1 MKVIIVG
8 AHGEAK
14 ELINRI
20 SSGWSISVIDLDQDK
35 LRSFS
40 TNRQIEKIQ
49 GDATSSLVLKKA
61 GLESTTAVITLT
73 LNDEV
78 NLEVLKIA
86 KQNDIFRLSSVVN
99 EASNIDN
106 YKNLGAE
113 VVEPDILLAR
123 RFEHI
128 LEPRRVVSQAFAG
141 GRAEAIEIEISSDS
155 PVRGKK
161 LKEIGSDYYIVGALL
176 RQGKVII
183 PHGDTEIETGDLV
196 TIVLQSGAFSNVIN
210 LFSGSESRYPLEY
223 GKNILV
229 VLENKDNLKNL
240 SESEFYTRNTK
251 ATSLMVL
258 TKEDLFDNNLESTDE
273 TFKAILKDQEFE
285 MTLNNKISI
294 KDIENMVTDG
304 SIGTIFYPLEEGI
317 SKAKIK
323 SLINISN
330 KTKTPVL
337 FSKSTYPYKTIGIL
351 VNNDFGENTSNSI
364 AFDLASSLSAS
375 LIAVNISQP
384 KFLQSDDAAQLTDSL
399 EKMQDLALSY
409 EIQLDFENHE
419 GNEAKIFSDL
429 SSKFDLSIIGNGTN
443 QSWQSRK
450 TTEFISNNS
459 KSSVLYI
466 PS

>member
-1 MKVIIVG
+1 VKVIIVG

-20 SSGWSISVIDLDQDK
+20 SSGWSISVVDLDQEK
-35 LRSFS
+35 LRNFS
-40 TNRQIEKIQ
+40 TKRQIEKIQ

-73 LNDEV
+73 LSDEV

-86 KQNDIFRLSSVVN
+86 KQNEIIRLSSVIN
-99 EASNIDN
+99 DDSNTDM
-106 YKNLGAE
+106 YKNLGVE

-128 LEPRRVVSQAFAG
+128 LEPRRIVSQAFAG

-161 LKEIGSDYYIVGALL
+161 LREIGSDYYIVGALL
-176 RQGKVII
+176 RKGKIII

-196 TIVLQSGAFSNVIN
+196 TIVLQSGAFANVIN
-210 LFSGSESRYPLEY
+210 LFSGSESRFPLEF

-229 VLENKDNLKNL
+229 VLEKEDNLKNL

-251 ATSLMVL
+251 AVSLLVL
-258 TKEDLFDNNLESTDE
+258 TREDLFENNLESTDE

-285 MTLNNKISI
+285 MHLKNKLSN
-294 KDIENMVTDG
+294 KDIENLVADS
-304 SIGTIFYPLEEGI
+304 SIGTIFYPVEDGV
-317 SKAKIK
+317 SKSKIK

-330 KTKTPVL
+330 KLKTPIL

-351 VNNDFGENTSNSI
+351 INNDFGESTTNSI
-364 AFDLASSLSAS
+364 AFDLAASLSAS
-375 LIAVNISQP
+375 LTAVNVSQP
-384 KFLQSDDAAQLTDSL
+384 KFLQSEESSKLSDSI
-399 EKMQDLALSY
+399 EKLQDLALSH
-409 EIQLDFENHE
+409 EVQLDLDNQE

-429 SSKFDLSIIGNGTN
+429 STNFDLSIIGSGMNK
-443 QSWQSRK
+443 SWQSRK
-450 TTEFISNNS
+450 TIEYITNNS

>member
-20 SSGWSISVIDLDQDK
+20 SSGWSISVVDLDQEK
-35 LRSFS
+35 LRNFS
-40 TNRQIEKIQ
+40 TKRQIEKIQ

-73 LNDEV
+73 LSDEV

-86 KQNDIFRLSSVVN
+86 KQNEIIRLSSVIN
-99 EASNIDN
+99 DDSNTDM
-106 YKNLGAE
+106 YKNLGVE

-161 LKEIGSDYYIVGALL
+161 LRDIGSDYYIVGALL
-176 RQGKVII
+176 RKGKVII

-196 TIVLQSGAFSNVIN
+196 TIVLQSGAFANVIN
-210 LFSGSESRYPLEY
+210 LFSGSESRFPLEF

-229 VLENKDNLKNL
+229 VLEKEDNLKNL

-251 ATSLMVL
+251 AVSLLVL
-258 TKEDLFDNNLESTDE
+258 TREDLFENNLESTDE

-285 MTLNNKISI
+285 MHLKNKLSN
-294 KDIENMVTDG
+294 KDIENLVADS
-304 SIGTIFYPLEEGI
+304 SIGTIFYPVEDGV
-317 SKAKIK
+317 SKSKIK

-330 KTKTPVL
+330 KLKTPIL

-351 VNNDFGENTSNSI
+351 INNDFGESTTNSI
-364 AFDLASSLSAS
+364 AFDLAASLSAS
-375 LIAVNISQP
+375 LTAVNVSQP
-384 KFLQSDDAAQLTDSL
+384 KFLQSEESSKLSDSI
-399 EKMQDLALSY
+399 EKLQDLALSH
-409 EIQLDFENHE
+409 EVQLDLDNQE

-429 SSKFDLSIIGNGTN
+429 STNFDLSIIGSGMNK
-443 QSWQSRK
+443 SWQSRK
-450 TTEFISNNS
+450 TIEYITNNS